1 LNRRYQPLSVLFGL
15 STLLSVIGFY
25 ALSIGPIEIS
35 FGDLLKS
42 LVGTPGSMQVDL
54 VIFEIRLPRILLGIL
69 VGAGLGVAGAAMQ
82 GLFRNP
88 LADPALVGVSSG
100 AALSAVTVIVL
111 GHSFLKEWVG
121 VFQGAAVPAAA
132 FLGGLL
138 VSWIIYRVA
147 TKNDHTDVG
156 LMLLTG
162 VAVNA
167 IAASATGFLTYLAT
181 DEALRNLTFWTMG
194 SISGATWQ
202 DLLMVFLPILVAL
215 IGLPYFARG
224 LNAFSMGEAVSNH
237 MGFQVNRLK
246 WGVISLSALAVGAAV
261 SVSGII
267 GFVGLVAP
275 HLVRLLLGPDHRW
288 LLSGSALMG
297 AMLVVLS
304 DLLART
310 LLSPAEIPIGI
321 VMSAIGGPFF
331 LWLLLQRR
339 SRVGL

>member
-1 LNRRYQPLSVLFGL
+1 LSRRYRPLSVLFGL
-15 STLLSVIGFY
+15 GGVLILFGGY
-25 ALSIGPIEIS
+25 ALTIGAIDIS
-35 FGDLLKS
+35 FLDVTAS
-42 LVGTPGSMQVDL
+42 LFGASESVQTAL
-54 VIFEIRLPRILLGIL
+54 VVSDIRLPRILLGML

-100 AALSAVTVIVL
+100 AALAAVTVIVL
-111 GHSFLKEWVG
+111 GHSLFVGWVG
-121 VFQGAAVPAAA
+121 ALQGAAVPVAA
-132 FLGGLL
+132 FLGGVL
-138 VSWIIYRVA
+138 VTWIIYRVA
-147 TKNDHTDVG
+147 TQNDHTDVG

-194 SISGATWQ
+194 SISGATWS
-202 DLLMVFLPILVAL
+202 DLMMVCVPILVAL
-215 IGLPYFARG
+215 VGLPYFARG
-224 LNAFSMGEAVSNH
+224 LNAFSMGEAVSSH
-237 MGFQVNRLK
+237 MGFQVKRLK
-246 WGVISLSALAVGAAV
+246 WGVIGLSALAVGAAV

-288 LLSGSALMG
+288 LLPGSALMG
-297 AMLVVLS
+297 GVLVVMS

-310 LLSPAEIPIGI
+310 LLAPAEIPIGI

>member
-1 LNRRYQPLSVLFGL
+1 MLVLVAG
-15 STLLSVIGFY
+15 Y
-25 ALSIGPIEIS
+25 ALTIGPIDIS
-35 FGDLLKS
+35 FLDVTVTFLGAPES
-42 LVGTPGSMQVDL
+42 VQTALVVS
-54 VIFEIRLPRILLGIL
+54 EIRLPRILLGML

-100 AALSAVTVIVL
+100 AALAAVTVIVL
-111 GHSFLKEWVG
+111 GHSLLEDWVG
-121 VFQGAAVPAAA
+121 ILQSAAIPVAT

-138 VSWIIYRVA
+138 VTWIIYRVA
-147 TKNDHTDVG
+147 TRNDHTDVG
-156 LMLLTG
+156 LMLLAG

-194 SISGATWQ
+194 SISGATWS
-202 DLLMVFLPILVAL
+202 DLMMVFLPILVAL
-215 IGLPYFARG
+215 IGMPFFARG
-224 LNAFSMGEAVSNH
+224 LNAFSMGEAVSSH
-237 MGFQVNRLK
+237 MGFQVKRLK
-246 WGVISLSALAVGAAV
+246 WGVIGLSALAVGAAV

-288 LLSGSALMG
+288 LLPGSALIG
-297 AMLVVLS
+297 GVLVVMS

-310 LLSPAEIPIGI
+310 LLAPAEIPIGI

>member
-1 LNRRYQPLSVLFGL
+1 MNRRYRPFSVLSGL
-15 STLLSVIGFY
+15 GILLVVMGTY

-35 FGDLLKS
+35 SFDVLKTLLGLS
-42 LVGTPGSMQVDL
+42 DSAQTAL
-54 VIFEIRLPRILLGIL
+54 VISEIRLPRILLGML

-100 AALSAVTVIVL
+100 AALAAVTVIVL
-111 GHSFLKEWVG
+111 GHSLLAEWVG
-121 VFQGAAVPAAA
+121 LLQGAAVPVAA

-138 VSWIIYRVA
+138 VTWVIYRVA
-147 TKNDHTDVG
+147 TRNDHTDVG

-194 SISGATWQ
+194 SISGATWS
-202 DLLMVFLPILVAL
+202 DLTMAFVPILVAVFL
-215 IGLPYFARG
+215 LPYFARG
-224 LNAFSMGEAVSNH
+224 LNAFSMGEAVSTH
-237 MGFQVNRLK
+237 MGFQVKRLK
-246 WGVISLSALAVGAAV
+246 WGVIGLSALAVGASV

-275 HLVRLLLGPDHRW
+275 HLIRLLLGPDHRW
-288 LLSGSALMG
+288 LLPGSALMG